1 MISRNEKNTHCAIVA
16 WLTAT
21 LQMYVQTCIPS
32 HDSRR
37 VTRRHSRRGVLP
49 PRERSYPSISPSVL
63 KSILRIPPH
72 LRSALRPK
80 PGFDEGWESG
90 EGIGKRWEKGENS
103 ISGVH
108 IKVGRLVHR
117 DESQHRG
124 WQSGRASESSLCMY
138 VHFDLQPYSSYFFVL
153 FTFFLRRKWDV
164 FHLIAVFFDS
174 TLYGTF
180 RPHIKSTRTRAF
192 QKSVSY
198 K

>member
-1 MISRNEKNTHCAIVA
+1 MTHCCVANVYTIVHSQPRLPSRN
-16 WLTAT
+16 TAAFEGRAFC
-21 LQMYVQTCIPS
+21 LHGNAHIRQYHRVFLNPYYG
-32 HDSRR
+32 SRR
-37 VTRRHSRRGVLP
+37 TCVPLSGL
-49 PRERSYPSISPSVL
+49 
-63 KSILRIPPH
+63 
-72 LRSALRPK
+72 K

-138 VHFDLQPYSSYFFVL
+138 VHFDLQPYSSYFFLL
-153 FTFFLRRKWDV
+153 FTFFLRRKWDA
-164 FHLIAVFFDS
+164 FHLVAVFLGS

-180 RPHIKSTRTRAF
+180 RPHIKSHNAGAGVPEKR
-192 QKSVSY
+192 
-198 K
+198 